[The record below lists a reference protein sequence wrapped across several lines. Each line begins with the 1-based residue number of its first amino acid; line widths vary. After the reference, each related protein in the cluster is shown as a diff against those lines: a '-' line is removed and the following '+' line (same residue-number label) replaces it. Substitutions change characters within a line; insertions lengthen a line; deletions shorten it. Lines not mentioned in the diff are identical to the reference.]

1 VHPAANAGKTGT
13 LLKLSA
19 NEQAQVIQALTRG
32 MVIVNMR
39 PVHTIP
45 L

>member
-1 VHPAANAGKTGT
+1 MPEKQAH
-13 LLKLSA
+13 SA
-19 NEQAQVIQALTRG
+19 EIVSKRTSQVIQALTRG